1 MNWRRSDLPL
11 QADPATRFLPWILGF
26 LVYLSALMIGCGLM
40 IEQMAESW
48 QAGLAGNLTVELP
61 IDPGIDAKTRGDRL
75 NAAIDLVTATAGV
88 TGATV
93 LEQAELERLLRP
105 WLGDNVDQLDVALPT
120 MIAVTTD
127 PKAVIDLADLQQRL
141 AAIVAGSRVD
151 NHGDW
156 VNDALHFL
164 HTLQA
169 LAAFLVLLVLAAA
182 AATVIFVTRTGLA
195 VHQPV
200 IEILH
205 LVGAQDRYIARQFQ
219 AQSFRVSLIGGI
231 IGTLLALGT
240 LGGLAFT
247 LNRRGIGFG
256 EGAHDLP
263 GTAVQA
269 LPTATDRLG
278 SFLVHSLRFGI
289 ELTPWHWLAMA
300 ALPVM
305 IAVLA
310 MLTARWTV
318 LRSIH
323 RVM

>member
-11 QADPATRFLPWILGF
+11 RADPATRFLPWILGF

-61 IDPGIDAKTRGDRL
+61 IDPAIDAKTRGERL
-75 NAAIDLVTATAGV
+75 NAAIDLITATSGI
-88 TGATV
+88 TSATV

-127 PKAVIDLADLQQRL
+127 PKAIIDLADLQQRL
-141 AAIVAGSRVD
+141 SAIVAGSQVD
-151 NHGDW
+151 NHGNW
-156 VNDALHFL
+156 VDDALHFL
-164 HTLQA
+164 RTLQA
-169 LAAFLVLLVLAAA
+169 LAAFLVVLVLAAA

-219 AQSFRVSLIGGI
+219 VQSFRVSLVGGI
-231 IGTLLALGT
+231 VGTILAILTMGGLTLTLSHQGIT
-240 LGGLAFT
+240 LGGKGLADP
-247 LNRRGIGFG
+247 
-256 EGAHDLP
+256 AS
-263 GTAVQA
+263 A
-269 LPTATDRLG
+269 LPAATDRLG
-278 SFLVHSLRFGI
+278 RFLVQSLSFGTG
-289 ELTPWHWLAMA
+289 LTPWHWIAMA
-300 ALPVM
+300 ILPLA
-305 IAVLA
+305 IACLA

>member
-1 MNWRRSDLPL
+1 MTWRRSDLPL

-40 IEQMAESW
+40 IEQLAESW

-61 IDPGIDAKTRGDRL
+61 IDPAIDAKTRSDRL
-75 NAAIDLVTATAGV
+75 NAAIDLITATPGI

-127 PKAVIDLADLQQRL
+127 PHAIIDLADLQQRL
-141 AAIVAGSRVD
+141 SAIAADSHVD
-151 NHGDW
+151 NHGNW
-156 VNDALHFL
+156 VDDALHFL
-164 HTLQA
+164 HMLQA
-169 LAAFLVLLVLAAA
+169 LAAFLVVLVLAAS

-205 LVGAQDRYIARQFQ
+205 LVGAQDRYIAKQFQ
-219 AQSFRVSLIGGI
+219 AQSFRVSLAGGAV
-231 IGTLLALGT
+231 GTLLAILT
-240 LGGLAFT
+240 LGGLT
-247 LNRRGIGFG
+247 LAIGRQSVGF
-256 EGAHDLP
+256 A
-263 GTAVQA
+263 GTAGTA
-269 LPTATDRLG
+269 MPGATDRLG
-278 SFLVHSLRFGI
+278 SFLVQSLSFG
-289 ELTPWHWLAMA
+289 LSFTPWHWVAMA
-300 ALPVM
+300 ILP
-305 IAVLA
+305 IATAILA

-318 LRSIH
+318 LASIH
-323 RVM
+323 RNSM

>member
-40 IEQMAESW
+40 IDQMAESW

-61 IDPGIDAKTRGDRL
+61 IDPAIDAKTRGDRL
-75 NAAIDLVTATAGV
+75 NAAIDLVTATPGV

-105 WLGDNVDQLDVALPT
+105 WLGDNVEQLDVALPT

-127 PKAVIDLADLQQRL
+127 RKAVIDLADLQQRL
-141 AAIVAGSRVD
+141 TAIVAGSRVD

-156 VNDALHFL
+156 VSDALHFL

-169 LAAFLVLLVLAAA
+169 LAAFLVLLVLTAA
-182 AATVIFVTRTGLA
+182 AATVVFVTRTGLA

-205 LVGAQDRYIARQFQ
+205 LVGAQDSYIARQFQ
-219 AQSFRVSLIGGI
+219 AQSFRVSLAGGI
-231 IGTLLALGT
+231 IGTLLAIGT
-240 LGGLAFT
+240 LGGLAFA
-247 LNRRGIGFG
+247 LGRRGIGFDRATDG
-256 EGAHDLP
+256 LT
-263 GTAVQA
+263 GTAPL
-269 LPTATDRLG
+269 LPAATDHLG
-278 SFLVHSLRFGI
+278 SFLLHSLGFGI

-300 ALPVM
+300 GLPLL
-305 IAVLA
+305 IAFLA

>member
-1 MNWRRSDLPL
+1 MIWRRSDLPL

-26 LVYLSALMIGCGLM
+26 LVYLSALMIGCGLL
-40 IEQMAESW
+40 IEQLAESW

-61 IDPGIDAKTRGDRL
+61 IDPAIDAKTRGDRL
-75 NAAIDLVTATAGV
+75 NAAIDLITGTPGI
-88 TGATV
+88 TGAIV

-127 PKAVIDLADLQQRL
+127 PHAILDLADLQQRL
-141 AAIVAGSRVD
+141 SAIAPDSHVD
-151 NHGDW
+151 NHGSW

-164 HTLQA
+164 HMLQA
-169 LAAFLVLLVLAAA
+169 LAAFLVILVLSAS

-205 LVGAQDRYIARQFQ
+205 LVGAQDRYIAKQFQ
-219 AQSFRVSLIGGI
+219 LQSFRVSLAGGAF
-231 IGTLLALGT
+231 GTLLAVLT
-240 LGGLAFT
+240 LGGLT
-247 LNRRGIGFG
+247 LMLNRQGMGLAA
-256 EGAHDLP
+256 EAGASLS
-263 GTAVQA
+263 G
-269 LPTATDRLG
+269 ATDRLG
-278 SFLVHSLRFGI
+278 GFLVQSLSLGLNF
-289 ELTPWHWLAMA
+289 TPWHWIVLAILPLA
-300 ALPVM
+300 TAL
-305 IAVLA
+305 LA

-323 RVM
+323 RAM

>member
-1 MNWRRSDLPL
+1 MSWRRSDLPL

-40 IEQMAESW
+40 IEQLAESW

-61 IDPGIDAKTRGDRL
+61 IDPSADAKTRGDRL
-75 NAAIDLVTATAGV
+75 NAAIDLITATPGV

-127 PKAVIDLADLQQRL
+127 PRAVIDLADMQQRL
-141 AAIVAGSRVD
+141 SAIAPDSRVD
-151 NHGDW
+151 NHGSW

-164 HTLQA
+164 RTLQV
-169 LAAFLVLLVLAAA
+169 LAAFLVLLVLSAA

-219 AQSFRVSLIGGI
+219 AQSFRVSLVGGI
-231 IGTLLALGT
+231 IGTLLAVGT
-240 LGGLAFT
+240 LGGLTFALGRQSLGLAGHADPT
-247 LNRRGIGFG
+247 LAGASLTGAADRVGNFLVQSLGFG
-256 EGAHDLP
+256 L
-263 GTAVQA
+263 
-269 LPTATDRLG
+269 
-278 SFLVHSLRFGI
+278 S
-289 ELTPWHWLAMA
+289 LTPWHWIAMA
-300 ALPVM
+300 ILPLAAA
-305 IAVLA
+305 ILA

-323 RVM
+323 RSM

>member
-11 QADPATRFLPWILGF
+11 RADPATRFLPWILGF

-40 IEQMAESW
+40 IEQMAERW

-61 IDPGIDAKTRGDRL
+61 IDPAIDAKTRGDRL
-75 NAAIDLVTATAGV
+75 NAAIDLITATPGI
-88 TGATV
+88 TSATV

-127 PKAVIDLADLQQRL
+127 PKAIIDLADLQLRL
-141 AAIVAGSRVD
+141 SAIVDGSQVD
-151 NHGDW
+151 NHGNW
-156 VNDALHFL
+156 VDDALHFL
-164 HTLQA
+164 RTLQA
-169 LAAFLVLLVLAAA
+169 LAAFLVVLVVAAA

-219 AQSFRVSLIGGI
+219 VQSFRVSLVGGI
-231 IGTLLALGT
+231 IGTLLAVLT
-240 LGGLAFT
+240 MGGLT
-247 LNRRGIGFG
+247 L
-256 EGAHDLP
+256 ALSHQ
-263 GTAVQA
+263 GTSFDGSNLADQASA
-269 LPTATDRLG
+269 LPAATDRLG
-278 SFLVHSLRFGI
+278 RFLVQSLSFSSG
-289 ELTPWHWLAMA
+289 LTPWHWVAMA
-300 ALPVM
+300 ILPLV
-305 IAVLA
+305 IACLA

>member
-1 MNWRRSDLPL
+1 MPMTWRRSDLPL
-11 QADPATRFLPWILGF
+11 QADPATRFLPWIVGF
-26 LVYLSALMIGCGLM
+26 LVYLSALMIGCGLL
-40 IEQMAESW
+40 IEQLAESW

-61 IDPGIDAKTRGDRL
+61 IDPTIDAKTRGDRL
-75 NAAIDLVTATAGV
+75 NAAIDLITATPGI

-127 PKAVIDLADLQQRL
+127 PHVILDLADLQQRL
-141 AAIVAGSRVD
+141 SAIAPDSHVD
-151 NHGDW
+151 NHGNW

-164 HTLQA
+164 YTLQA
-169 LAAFLVLLVLAAA
+169 LAAFLVILVLSAA

-205 LVGAQDRYIARQFQ
+205 LVGAQDRYIAKQFQ
-219 AQSFRVSLIGGI
+219 AQSFRVSLIGGA
-231 IGTLLALGT
+231 IGTILAILTLSGLTLT
-240 LGGLAFT
+240 LGRQGMALADKADT
-247 LNRRGIGFG
+247 SLAGG
-256 EGAHDLP
+256 
-263 GTAVQA
+263 
-269 LPTATDRLG
+269 TDRLG
-278 SFLVHSLRFGI
+278 GFLVQSLSFG
-289 ELTPWHWLAMA
+289 LNFTLWHWIALAV
-300 ALPVM
+300 LPFGTA
-305 IAVLA
+305 ILA

-323 RVM
+323 RAM

>member
-40 IEQMAESW
+40 IEQLAENW

-61 IDPGIDAKTRGDRL
+61 VDPAIDAKTRGDRL
-75 NAAIDLVTATAGV
+75 NAAIDLITATPGI

-105 WLGDNVDQLDVALPT
+105 WLGDNVEQLDVALPT

-141 AAIVAGSRVD
+141 SAIAEGSRVD
-151 NHGDW
+151 NHGSW

-164 HTLQA
+164 RTLQG
-169 LAAFLVLLVLAAA
+169 LAAFLVALVVAAA

-219 AQSFRVSLIGGI
+219 SQSFRVSLTGGI
-231 IGTLLALGT
+231 IGTLLAILT
-240 LGGLAFT
+240 MGGLT
-247 LNRRGIGFG
+247 LALNHQGTVFG
-256 EGAHDLP
+256 AGPDLA
-263 GTAVQA
+263 GQA
-269 LPTATDRLG
+269 AKAPPAMTDRLG
-278 SFLVHSLRFGI
+278 SFLVQSLSFGVR
-289 ELTPWHWLAMA
+289 LTPWHWLAMA
-300 ALPVM
+300 ILPVA
-305 IAVLA
+305 IAILA

>member
-40 IEQMAESW
+40 IDQMAENW

-61 IDPGIDAKTRGDRL
+61 IDPAIDAKTRGDRL
-75 NAAIDLVTATAGV
+75 NAAIDLVTGTPGV

-105 WLGDNVDQLDVALPT
+105 WLGDNVEQLDVALPT

-141 AAIVAGSRVD
+141 TAIVAGSRVD
-151 NHGDW
+151 NHGNW
-156 VNDALHFL
+156 VDDALHFL

-169 LAAFLVLLVLAAA
+169 LAAFLVLLVLTAA
-182 AATVIFVTRTGLA
+182 AATVVFVTRTGLA

-205 LVGAQDRYIARQFQ
+205 LVGAQDHYIARQFQ
-219 AQSFRVSLIGGI
+219 AQSFRVSLLGGI
-231 IGTLLALGT
+231 IGTLLAIAT

-247 LNRRGIGFG
+247 LSRRGMGFG
-256 EGAHDLP
+256 QAPHDV
-263 GTAVQA
+263 AAQA
-269 LPTATDRLG
+269 MPTAADRVG
-278 SFLVHSLRFGI
+278 SFLVQSLGFSI

-300 ALPVM
+300 GLPVL
-305 IAVLA
+305 IAILA